1 MLSDRARILSQLLEK
16 EDRVVQQEYLV
27 KIVKRCRM
35 IPNSGLFEIW
45 LQRIARV
52 LNIEIGY
59 AESLCCDLEA
69 VVAKT
74 QAVVNPWPWQ
84 WLTDPMRSKFESLSI
99 VDLAALGGMS
109 VVISSGEAGDLF
121 SYSHGGA

>member
-1 MLSDRARILSQLLEK
+1 
-16 EDRVVQQEYLV
+16 
-27 KIVKRCRM
+27 M

-52 LNIEIGY
+52 LNIKIRY

-84 WLTDPMRSKFESLSI
+84 WLTDPMRLKFESLSI
-99 VDLAALGGMS
+99 VDLAALGDMS

-121 SYSHGGA
+121 FYSYGGA